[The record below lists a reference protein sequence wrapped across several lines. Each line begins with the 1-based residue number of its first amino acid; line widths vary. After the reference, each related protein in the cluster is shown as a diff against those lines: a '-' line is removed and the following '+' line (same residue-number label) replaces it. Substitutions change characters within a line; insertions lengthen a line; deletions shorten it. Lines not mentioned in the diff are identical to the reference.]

1 MHEDGWSRFM
11 ETGQVHDY
19 LAYKGHPDMEKTES
33 KAGET
38 HECGNTGFCDAD
50 GDHYQGRTDRGVR

>member
-1 MHEDGWSRFM
+1 M

-19 LAYKGHPDMEKTES
+19 LAYKGHPDMEEAEG

-38 HECGNTGFCDAD
+38 T
-50 GDHYQGRTDRGVR
+50 